1 MFSARSKVR
10 GTLEIYHAY
19 IRDSDTSR
27 GDADW
32 EIVDNN
38 STTVSVSCF
47 ILSSPTRH
55 FFLCET
61 KREKRVLITR
71 SVFLFVS
78 TSKFNSEQFLSF

>member
-27 GDADW
+27 GDTDW

-38 STTVSVSCF
+38 STNVSVSSVYL
-47 ILSSPTRH
+47 ISHDSSVLSLARIIHS
-55 FFLCET
+55 
-61 KREKRVLITR
+61 
-71 SVFLFVS
+71 S
-78 TSKFNSEQFLSF
+78 SEGSFLSLAPLFACINF